1 MQKKEEKVKHLKLGS
16 KQAFIPDIFLLSC
29 PVPFLK
35 FIGFILFLYVLTL
48 FGSKE
53 CYSQNEDHLVEVSVY
68 WVKETI
74 ACAPNGYS
82 SGYTVDAEGK
92 KCAPLSV
99 GQLSKFGQA
108 VAVKVPPKSI
118 PLDFIG
124 DLVDDYRKKCT
135 LKDPCKDP
143 EDRYVLVLAF
153 KFKIKKPKGT
163 IVSLE
168 RRIPDSLLNYFSED
182 KKKGTYYVEHELDQG
197 GHWIN
202 HQRADLFLPGYKVQW
217 TLKAD
222 GRSWEL
228 GTE

>member
-1 MQKKEEKVKHLKLGS
+1 MKHFKLRGI
-16 KQAFIPDIFLLSC
+16 KAFISDTFLLNC
-29 PVPFLK
+29 PVQLSK
-35 FIGFILFLYVLTL
+35 FIGFILLLCVLTL
-48 FGSKE
+48 FSGKE
-53 CYSQNEDHLVEVSVY
+53 CYSQNEEHLVDVSVY

-82 SGYTVDAEGK
+82 SSYAVDVEGK
-92 KCAPLSV
+92 KCAPLNIE
-99 GQLSKFGQA
+99 QLSKFGKA
-108 VAVKVPPKSI
+108 VAIKVPPKSI

-135 LKDPCKDP
+135 LKEPCKDP
-143 EDRYVLVLAF
+143 NDRYVLVLAF
-153 KFKIKKPKGT
+153 KFKINNPKGT

-168 RRIPDSLLNYFSED
+168 RRIPDSLLDYFSED
-182 KKKGTYYVEHELDQG
+182 KKKGKYYVEHELDQG

-217 TLKAD
+217 ILTAD
-222 GRSWEL
+222 GYSWEL